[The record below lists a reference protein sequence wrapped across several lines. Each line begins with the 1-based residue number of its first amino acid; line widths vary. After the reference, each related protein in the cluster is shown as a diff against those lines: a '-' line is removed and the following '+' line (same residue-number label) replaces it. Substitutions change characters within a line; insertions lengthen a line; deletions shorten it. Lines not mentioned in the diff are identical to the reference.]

1 MPDPAL
7 QAGASGARG
16 ILDGVRIAEFCQG
29 LAGPVA
35 VRLLADAG
43 ADVVKVE
50 PPSGGDR
57 TRRLEPAA
65 FATWNRGKRSVL
77 LDLDRHGPQ
86 VRALIADAD
95 VIVHDLPQAVAARHG
110 LDDHTLTA
118 TLPRAIVASVTGYPV
133 GHPDADRPGRE
144 ILVQAR
150 LGAMD
155 EQQALRPGPMFI
167 RMPFANWIAAY
178 LLAGGI
184 VARLLERLDTG
195 RGSVVHTSLLQG
207 ALLPASLYW
216 HRAENPPAWMVR
228 HALRRDDHPSNLT
241 VFRCADGRWLH
252 VLGGFSESEPIC
264 DALAEMGLGHLAGG
278 GVTVANRAEW
288 ARMFANR
295 SVEGWTSVL
304 WPLGVICMPV
314 LELGEVFETEQA
326 RLNDYCVDV
335 SDEHFGATVQA
346 GFPFQV
352 EPPLQVRGGAPWTP
366 ERSVDGAVPGW
377 GGSRRPPPRARE
389 GRPGLYGV
397 RVLDFGSYVAGPMG
411 AQCLA
416 DFGADVIKVEPPW
429 GERGRTINQFTG
441 CQRGKRSLAVDLRRP
456 AAAEILR
463 RLLASADVVTHNV
476 REKAA
481 PKHPI
486 AAASGRAANPAMIF
500 AHCASYGAVGPWADF
515 GAFDPAACAL
525 AGWEQNISG
534 PGNTPTWLR
543 NSSMDSG
550 SGLALFVAT
559 TLALYQRRYTGD
571 GSAVRTSLLGV
582 GAMSASETLVMPD
595 GSLAPFL
602 AVDRSQTGI
611 SPYYRIYQ
619 VADGWVA
626 VAALTGDERE
636 GLHRALGVAD
646 PAGFEAAARERDAA
660 GLLAI
665 LGREGVPAERVAL
678 NNRDPF
684 FDRELGLGSGLIMHS
699 PRTPYGWFENPGGY
713 WTGPD
718 GAIASDLPIPFVG
731 EHTVQILGELGFTR
745 DEIAGFIDEGLVSD
759 HEIDPPPDYTAN
771 RIVRSLAHDS

>member
-1 MPDPAL
+1 MPDPAR
-7 QAGASGARG
+7 QADARG
-16 ILDGVRIAEFCQG
+16 ILGGVRIVELCQG

-35 VRLLADAG
+35 VRFLADAG

-50 PPSGGDR
+50 PAPDGDR
-57 TRRLEPAA
+57 TRWLEPAA
-65 FATWNRGKRSVL
+65 YATWNRGKRSVL
-77 LDLDRHGPQ
+77 VDLDGAGPQ

-95 VIVHDLPQAVAARHG
+95 VIVHDFPQSVAARHG

-118 TLPRAIVASVTGYPV
+118 TLPRAVVASVTGYPV
-133 GHPDADRPGRE
+133 GHPDADLPGRE

-184 VARLLERLDTG
+184 VARLLDRLDTG
-195 RGSVVHTSLLQG
+195 RGSAVHTSLLQG

-216 HRAENPPAWMVR
+216 HRAENPPPWMVR

-252 VLGGFSESEPIC
+252 VLGGFSESPPIC
-264 DALAEMGLGHLAGG
+264 DALAEMGLEHLAGG

-288 ARMFANR
+288 ARMFATR
-295 SVEGWTSVL
+295 ALEGWTSVL

-314 LELGEVFETEQA
+314 LELGEVFGVEQA
-326 RLNDYCVDV
+326 RLNGYCADV
-335 SDEHFGATVQA
+335 QDERFGATVQA

-352 EPPLQVRGGAPWTP
+352 EPPLLVRGGAPWTP
-366 ERSVDGAVPGW
+366 ERSADGAVPAW
-377 GGSRRPPPRARE
+377 GEPPPTRGGPARA
-389 GRPGLYGV
+389 GRPGLRAV

-416 DFGADVIKVEPPW
+416 DLGADVIKVEPPW

-441 CQRGKRSLAVDLRRP
+441 CQRGKRSLAIDLRRP
-456 AAAEILR
+456 EAAEILR
-463 RLLASADVVTHNV
+463 RLLSSADVVTHNI

-481 PKHPI
+481 RKLGVD
-486 AAASGRAANPAMIF
+486 AASVRAANPATVF
-500 AHCASYGAVGPWADF
+500 AHCASYGAVGPWAEF

-525 AGWEQNISG
+525 SGWEQNISG

-543 NSSMDSG
+543 NSSMDTS
-550 SGLALFVAT
+550 SGLALFVAV
-559 TLALYQRRYTGD
+559 TLALYRRRCTGD

-582 GAMSASETLVMPD
+582 GAMTASETLVRDD

-602 AVDRSQTGI
+602 AVDRNQTGI

-619 VADGWVA
+619 AADDWVA
-626 VAALTGDERE
+626 VAALTEDERK
-636 GLHRALGVAD
+636 GLQRALGVAD
-646 PAGFEAAARERDAA
+646 PVGFEAAARMHDAA
-660 GLLAI
+660 VLLAV
-665 LGREGVPAERVAL
+665 LAGEGVPAERVAVD
-678 NNRDPF
+678 NRDPF
-684 FDRELGLGSGLIMHS
+684 FDRELGLSSGLIMHS

-731 EHTVQILGELGFTR
+731 EHTVEILDELGFTR
-745 DEIAGFIDEGLVSD
+745 EEIAGFIDEGLVSD